1 MFLKEVSG
9 FLFLVGFCCLAV
21 GTLSLFSESR
31 ENINF
36 ISPLMVLTAVIFFML
51 SFAGFS
57 EGSGGCLWLT
67 EQKLCSAPRFASKFY
82 WLGFSVSFR
91 MKSSTHPPGS
101 QMSYLPERHFRACNN
116 DPKILFLS
124 FLPRSEYI
132 FPWEFF
138 PEVLPVR
145 VAARFS
151 ILLRPPTAG
160 EHHANQQQRISQRF
174 TECRQWQKRARTYG
188 HEEDLPLRSHDQ
200 MRKTNPKNAFRAFR
214 RASKLDRA
222 GGGAEDD
229 RVKV

>member
-57 EGSGGCLWLT
+57 DGSGGRLWLT
-67 EQKLCSAPRFASKFY
+67 EQRHCSASRFASKIY
-82 WLGFSVSFR
+82 WFGFSVSFR
-91 MKSSTHPPGS
+91 MESSTHPPGL
-101 QMSYLPERHFRACNN
+101 QMSYLPERHFRACKTTKKFCFYCSLGRNI
-116 DPKILFLS
+116 DFLGD
-124 FLPRSEYI
+124 
-132 FPWEFF
+132 FF
-138 PEVLPVR
+138 R
-145 VAARFS
+145 KCCHTAAARFS

-174 TECRQWQKRARTYG
+174 TERRQWQKRARTDG

-229 RVKV
+229 HVKV